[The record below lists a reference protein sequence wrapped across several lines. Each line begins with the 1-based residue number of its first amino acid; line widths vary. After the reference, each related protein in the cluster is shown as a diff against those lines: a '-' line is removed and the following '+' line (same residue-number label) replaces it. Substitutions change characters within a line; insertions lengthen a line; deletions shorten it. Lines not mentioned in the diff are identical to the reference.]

1 MRTPVLYLGSYF
13 VSVLGNSIAAIA
25 LPLIVLQATGSA
37 MSAGWVAAAT
47 AVPAVLAG
55 LFMGVVI
62 DRINRVTSSVVTDL
76 VSAASVAALPI
87 VDGLVGLEVGWF
99 VLFGIIGSL
108 GDVPGMTAREALL
121 PGIARG
127 SRLSLERLIGLRESL
142 GSISLLI
149 GPAVA
154 GLLMTLF
161 EGSTVLWITA
171 GTSLLA
177 ALLTLGIPR
186 GVGRIEAV
194 PATAPLGAWA
204 EFVEGWRLLTRTRLI
219 AMVTGL
225 MLFSVM
231 VLSAFQALILPV
243 HFTLIDRPGLLGFVL
258 TSIAAGL
265 LVGSAIYVVLAR
277 RFARRTWLV
286 TGLLLSSLGFVVIGL
301 LPATWLLF
309 AAGFVLGLGS
319 GLCGALLGLLTV
331 SGVPET
337 ALGRVMGTQ
346 NALVTAAAPAAI
358 LLAAV
363 VIEHVSLTAAA
374 LGFVALWVLTSV
386 AAVAGPALRDLEPIE
401 PETID
406 A

>member
-1 MRTPVLYLGSYF
+1 MRTPALYLGSYV

-55 LFMGVVI
+55 LFMGVAI

-76 VSAASVAALPI
+76 VSAAAVAALPI

-121 PGIARG
+121 PGIARE

-177 ALLTLGIPR
+177 ALLTLGLPR
-186 GVGRIEAV
+186 GVGTIEDV
-194 PATAPLGAWA
+194 PTTAPRGAWE

-265 LVGSAIYVVLAR
+265 LVGSAVYVVLAQRFTR
-277 RFARRTWLV
+277 RAWLV
-286 TGLLLSSLGFVVIGL
+286 TGLSVASLGFAVLGL
-301 LPATWLLF
+301 LPATWLVF
-309 AAGFVLGLGS
+309 TAGFVLGLGS

-374 LGFVALWVLTSV
+374 LGFVALWVVTSV
-386 AAVAGPALRDLEPIE
+386 AAVAGPALRDLEPTE

>member
-1 MRTPVLYLGSYF
+1 MRIPVLYLASYF

-47 AVPAVLAG
+47 AVPAVIAG

-76 VSAASVAALPI
+76 VSAASIAALPI

-99 VLFGIIGSL
+99 VLFGVIGSL

-121 PGIARG
+121 PGIARS
-127 SRLSLERLIGLRESL
+127 SRLSTERLIGLRESL

-154 GLLMTLF
+154 GLLMTVF

-171 GTSLLA
+171 GTSFLA
-177 ALLTLGIPR
+177 ALLTLAIPR
-186 GVGRIEAV
+186 SVGRTDDV
-194 PATAPLGAWA
+194 PAAAPLGAWR
-204 EFVEGWRLLTRTRLI
+204 EFVEGWQLLTRTRLV

-225 MLFSVM
+225 SLLSVM

-265 LVGSAIYVVLAR
+265 LVGSGLYVGLADR
-277 RFARRTWLV
+277 LSRRTWLV
-286 TGLLLSSLGFVVIGL
+286 MGLLVSSLGFAVIGL
-301 LPATWLLF
+301 LPPTWVLF
-309 AAGFVLGLGS
+309 GAGFVLGLGS
-319 GLCGALLGLLTV
+319 GLSGALLGLLTI
-331 SGVPET
+331 SAVPER

-363 VIEHVSLTAAA
+363 AIEHVSLEAAA
-374 LGFVALWVLTSV
+374 VGFVALWVVTSV
-386 AAVAGPALRDLEPIE
+386 VAVAGPVLRDLEPSE
-401 PETID
+401 PESID

>member
-1 MRTPVLYLGSYF
+1 MRTSVLYLGSYF

-76 VSAASVAALPI
+76 VSAASIAALPI

-99 VLFGIIGSL
+99 VLFGVIGSL

-121 PGIARG
+121 PRIAR
-127 SRLSLERLIGLRESL
+127 SSSLSTERLIGLRESL
-142 GSISLLI
+142 GAISLLI

-154 GLLMTLF
+154 GLLMALF

-171 GTSLLA
+171 GTSFLA

-186 GVGRIEAV
+186 SVGRTDGV
-194 PATAPLGAWA
+194 PATAPLGAWR
-204 EFVEGWRLLTRTRLI
+204 EFVEGWQLLTRTRLV

-225 MLFSVM
+225 SLLSVM

-265 LVGSAIYVVLAR
+265 LVGSGLYVAFADRL
-277 RFARRTWLV
+277 ARRTWLV
-286 TGLLLSSLGFVVIGL
+286 TGLLVSSVGFVVIGL
-301 LPATWLLF
+301 LPPTWLLF
-309 AAGFVLGLGS
+309 GAGFVLGLGS
-319 GLCGALLGLLTV
+319 GLCGALLGLLTI
-331 SGVPET
+331 SAVPER

-363 VIEHVSLTAAA
+363 TIEHVSLTAAA
-374 LGFVALWVLTSV
+374 AGFVALWVVTSV
-386 AAVAGPALRDLEPIE
+386 VAVAGSVLRDLEPSE
-401 PETID
+401 PESID

>member
-25 LPLIVLQATGSA
+25 LPLIVLQLTGSA
-37 MSAGWVAAAT
+37 ISAGWVAAAT

-62 DRINRVTSSVVTDL
+62 DRINRVTSSVLTDL
-76 VSAASVAALPI
+76 VSAASIAALPI
-87 VDGLVGLEVGWF
+87 VDALAGLEVAWF

-121 PGIARG
+121 PGIARD
-127 SRLSLERLIGLRESL
+127 SSLSLERLVGVRESL

-177 ALLTLGIPR
+177 ALLTLAIPR
-186 GVGRIEAV
+186 RVGRTEDV
-194 PATAPLGAWA
+194 PATEPLGAWA
-204 EFVEGWRLLTRTRLI
+204 EFVEGWRLLTRTRVV

-243 HFTLIDRPGLLGFVL
+243 HFTRIDRPGLLGFVL

-265 LVGSAIYVVLAR
+265 LVGSAVYVVLAH
-277 RFARRTWLV
+277 RFTRRTWLA
-286 TGLLLSSLGFVVIGL
+286 TGLLVSSLGFTVVGL
-301 LPATWLLF
+301 LPPTLLLF

-337 ALGRVMGTQ
+337 ALGRVMGAQ

-374 LGFVALWVLTSV
+374 LGFVALWGVTSV
-386 AAVAGPALRDLEPIE
+386 VAVVGPALRDLGPIE

>member
-1 MRTPVLYLGSYF
+1 MRTSVLYLGSYF

-76 VSAASVAALPI
+76 VSAASIAALPI

-99 VLFGIIGSL
+99 VLFGVIGSL

-121 PGIARG
+121 PGIAR
-127 SRLSLERLIGLRESL
+127 SSSLSTERLIGLRESL

-154 GLLMTLF
+154 GLLMTVF

-171 GTSLLA
+171 GTSFLA

-186 GVGRIEAV
+186 SVGRTDDV
-194 PATAPLGAWA
+194 PATAPLGAWR
-204 EFVEGWRLLTRTRLI
+204 EFVEGWQLLTRTRLV

-225 MLFSVM
+225 SLLSVM

-265 LVGSAIYVVLAR
+265 LVGSGLYVAFADRL
-277 RFARRTWLV
+277 ARRTWLV
-286 TGLLLSSLGFVVIGL
+286 MGLLVSSVGFVVIGL
-301 LPATWLLF
+301 LPPTWLLF
-309 AAGFVLGLGS
+309 GAGFVLGLGS
-319 GLCGALLGLLTV
+319 GLSGALLGLLTI
-331 SGVPET
+331 SAVPER

-363 VIEHVSLTAAA
+363 TIEHVSLTAAA
-374 LGFVALWVLTSV
+374 VGFVALWVVTSV
-386 AAVAGPALRDLEPIE
+386 VAVAGPVLRDLEPSQ
-401 PETID
+401 PESID

>member
-1 MRTPVLYLGSYF
+1 MRTPALYLASYF

-25 LPLIVLQATGSA
+25 LPLIVLQSTGSA

-99 VLFGIIGSL
+99 VLFGVVGSL

-121 PGIARG
+121 PRVAR
-127 SRLSLERLIGLRESL
+127 SSTISTERLIGLRESL
-142 GSISLLI
+142 GGISLLI

-161 EGSTVLWITA
+161 EGSTVLWVTA
-171 GTSLLA
+171 GTSFLA

-186 GVGRIEAV
+186 HVGRPDDA
-194 PATAPLGAWA
+194 PATAPLGAWN
-204 EFVEGWRLLTRTRLI
+204 EFVEGWRLLTRTRLV
-219 AMVTGL
+219 AVVTGL
-225 MLFSVM
+225 SLLSVM
-231 VLSAFQALILPV
+231 TLSAFQALILPV
-243 HFTLIDRPGLLGFVL
+243 HFTLIDQPGRLGFVL

-265 LVGSAIYVVLAR
+265 LTGSALYVAFTHRLTR
-277 RFARRTWLV
+277 RVWLV
-286 TGLLLSSLGFVVIGL
+286 TGLLVSSLGFLVIGL
-301 LPATWLLF
+301 LPTTWLLLTG
-309 AAGFVLGLGS
+309 GFVLGLGS
-319 GLCGALLGLLTV
+319 GLCGALLGLLTI
-331 SGVPET
+331 SAVPES

-346 NALVTAAAPAAI
+346 NALMTAAAPAAI

-363 VIEHVSLTAAA
+363 VIEQVSLTVAA

-386 AAVAGPALRDLEPIE
+386 VAVADPALRDLDPNE
-401 PETID
+401 PETVD